1 MTPYSGALGWV
12 DLAVSALL
20 IVLAGAVSLA
30 WGLGIHHRLLISAV
44 RSVVQL
50 LLLAL
55 VLQWLFVH
63 ASPWLTGLAAAVMLG
78 FAANE
83 IFGRQ
88 DRRLTGAWGYG
99 AGGLAITL
107 AATAVTLFALAG
119 PVRPD
124 PWYDPR
130 YAIPL
135 LGMILGNVMTGIAVG
150 LNTLTAAVARDR
162 TAIEA
167 RLALGHSR
175 WRALGDTVR
184 HALRTG
190 LIGIVNSMSAA
201 GIVFI
206 PGMMTGQI
214 LAGQP
219 PEEAARWQILILFLI
234 AGATAVGTVTAVML
248 TVARLTDDR
257 HRLRLDR
264 LRTRSDG
271 R

>member
-30 WGLGIHHRLLISAV
+30 WGLGIHRRLLVSAV

-55 VLQWLFVH
+55 VLQWLFAH
-63 ASPWLTGLAAAVMLG
+63 TSPWLTALAAAVMLG

-119 PVRPD
+119 PVRPE

-150 LNTLTAAVARDR
+150 STPSPPPSPATGWPSRPDWRSATRAGGHWGTRCATPCAPASSASSTACRRPASSSSPA
-162 TAIEA
+162 
-167 RLALGHSR
+167 
-175 WRALGDTVR
+175 
-184 HALRTG
+184 
-190 LIGIVNSMSAA
+190 
-201 GIVFI
+201 
-206 PGMMTGQI
+206 
-214 LAGQP
+214 
-219 PEEAARWQILILFLI
+219 
-234 AGATAVGTVTAVML
+234 
-248 TVARLTDDR
+248 
-257 HRLRLDR
+257 
-264 LRTRSDG
+264 
-271 R
+271 

>member
-1 MTPYSGALGWV
+1 MSPYSGALGWI

-20 IVLAGAVSLA
+20 ILMAGGVSLA
-30 WGLGIHHRLLISAV
+30 WGLGIHRRLLVAAV
-44 RSVVQL
+44 RSVAQL

-55 VLQWLFVH
+55 VLDWLFAN
-63 ASPWLTGLAAAVMLG
+63 ASPWLTAGAAALMLG
-78 FAANE
+78 FAGWE
-83 IFGRQ
+83 ILGRQ
-88 DRRLTGAWGYG
+88 ERRLSGGWGWG

-107 AATAVTLFALAG
+107 AASAVTLFALAG

-150 LNTLTAAVARDR
+150 LNTLTAAIARDR
-162 TAIEA
+162 AAIEA
-167 RLALGHSR
+167 RLALGDTR
-175 WRALGDTVR
+175 WSALGDTVR

-248 TVARLTDDR
+248 AVWRLTDDR

-264 LRTRSDG
+264 MHEKT
-271 R
+271 

>member
-1 MTPYSGALGWV
+1 MTPGNGTLDWI

-20 IVLAGAVSLA
+20 IVLAGGVSLA
-30 WGLGIHHRLLISAV
+30 WGLGIHRRLGVAAV

-55 VLQWLFVH
+55 ILEWLFAH
-63 ASPWLTGLAAAVMLG
+63 ASPWLTAGAAVLMLG
-78 FAANE
+78 FAARE

-88 DRRLTGAWGYG
+88 DRRLTGGWAWG

-107 AATAVTLFALAG
+107 AASAVTLFALAG

-150 LNTLTAAVARDR
+150 LNTLTATVARDR
-162 TAIEA
+162 AAVEA
-167 RLALGHSR
+167 RLALGETR
-175 WRALGDTVR
+175 WSALGDTLR

-190 LIGIVNSMSAA
+190 LIGIINSMSAA

-234 AGATAVGTVTAVML
+234 AGATAVGTVAAVML
-248 TVARLTDDR
+248 AAWRLTDDR

-264 LRTRSDG
+264 LSDS